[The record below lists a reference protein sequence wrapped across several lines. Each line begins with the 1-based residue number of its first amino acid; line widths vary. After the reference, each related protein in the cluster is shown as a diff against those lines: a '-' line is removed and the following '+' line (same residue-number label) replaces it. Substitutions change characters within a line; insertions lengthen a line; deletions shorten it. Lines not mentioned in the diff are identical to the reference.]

1 MTDMSINIP
10 IVLGLAAIIMIAVS
24 LYVCIR
30 RRLQAIVKD
39 KNESITEELYG
50 YDAGKRQLE
59 NEINGRPKSHDDI
72 NDFVESKFADSFIS
86 HENEREI
93 RDFFNPLYVELSSL
107 LKRMNIFSITDEKIT
122 DFIYQYEHI
131 SNLVKQHNAQQE
143 DRNIKATK
151 DFFDHILKYPL
162 DLQQRKAIIQRK
174 TIAW

>member
-10 IVLGLAAIIMIAVS
+10 IVLGLAAIIMIAVI

-72 NDFVESKFADSFIS
+72 NDFVESKFADSFITMKMK
-86 HENEREI
+86 EK
-93 RDFFNPLYVELSSL
+93 LKTSSIPSTWNL
-107 LKRMNIFSITDEKIT
+107 APSLKE
-122 DFIYQYEHI
+122 
-131 SNLVKQHNAQQE
+131 
-143 DRNIKATK
+143 
-151 DFFDHILKYPL
+151 
-162 DLQQRKAIIQRK
+162 
-174 TIAW
+174 